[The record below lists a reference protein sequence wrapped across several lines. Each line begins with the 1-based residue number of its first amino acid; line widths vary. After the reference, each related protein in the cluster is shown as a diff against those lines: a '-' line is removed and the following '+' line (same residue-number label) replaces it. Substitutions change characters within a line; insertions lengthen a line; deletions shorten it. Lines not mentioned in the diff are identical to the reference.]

1 LFVVNKRSTKFASA
15 HQRIDWAKEHI
26 DDLKKGSDLFFHEF
40 FEANKSIRI
49 SEIDSDGLHT
59 LDKIRLKQ
67 RLPDKFTRLTVQAIE
82 NLRAAL
88 DHAAC
93 AVVLRAA
100 NKKRNAFVFG
110 DTKRDFIAA
119 LQSKSKDV
127 PDEIKSLFATFKPY
141 KRGNPPL
148 WALNKICNS
157 YKHRTIIEP
166 GVTAK
171 DVSFV
176 DPPPDLS
183 VSVFQPRWDRRKNEI
198 IISKTLG
205 KGTAHHDIDVLV
217 GIVFGKVPFFGWK
230 PVLAGLRYMT
240 SIVESIVMAAEVEAR
255 RIGAIR

>member
-1 LFVVNKRSTKFASA
+1 
-15 HQRIDWAKEHI
+15 
-26 DDLKKGSDLFFHEF
+26 LFFFGF
-40 FEANKSIRI
+40 FEADKSVRS
-49 SEIDSDGLHT
+49 SELDSHGLYT

-82 NLRAAL
+82 SLRAAL

-100 NKKRNAFVFG
+100 NKKKNAFVFG
-110 DTKRDFIAA
+110 DTRRDFKAA
-119 LQSKSKDV
+119 LRSKSKDV

-157 YKHRTIIEP
+157 YKHRKIIEP

-171 DVSFV
+171 NVSFV
-176 DPPPDLS
+176 DPPTDLS
-183 VSVFQPRWDRRKNEI
+183 VSLFQPRWNRRKNEI
-198 IISKTLG
+198 IISRTLG
-205 KGTAHHDIDVLV
+205 KGTAHHDIDIMI
-217 GIVFGKVPFFGWK
+217 GIVFGKVPFFAWG

-240 SIVESIVMAAEVEAR
+240 SIVEGIVMATEAEAR
-255 RIGAIR
+255 RIRAIR